1 MDKLAKLFIQRLHQ
15 NARRKTLGHALANGL
30 LTLKCVEW
38 NGCLIPRY
46 APAFDISF
54 LSGDQKA
61 DIALVRKRFASFL
74 KEPSTLVEPSAPFDA
89 FPLKASA
96 AVAAS
101 SSGLR
106 SRPSSGSL
114 DAAAEALSKK
124 PSLSSTAQVRVGGG
138 VATISRRG
146 GRGHDHDHDAEA
158 RRDYAVRIVGQ
169 AGSASSTAHLITA
182 LLLARAVRDASLPLP
197 NLLSLARL
205 SAPVVAIRS
214 DVIGVEAL
222 LIHLFEGTQFL
233 PGGALNFADGCS
245 GYSDDVFDFKE
256 SGEREARRRGVHF
269 DHHSARRI
277 ASSALTRRLVNAL
290 GHNMPVLATIESP
303 KIFPDHIQ
311 ISADLILTIRPIDR
325 KLIKDMMFLFYGEAG
340 SVAVQSGVPEDFTPR
355 WLTMDDLLLS
365 FRPGRSLPEAMRV
378 LAGLAAHRRFEAKDE
393 DESGHKDDDGLGD
406 DSWSSWNDNG
416 GNNTSTNKRDAG
428 DGKASSSKSKP
439 ESKSKTGEKTSS
451 SSSGWKRDQ
460 SSGAEVID
468 PVPIEPDEKTAAN
481 AKPPLTVEALS
492 GYGSARD
499 WALGL
504 KQDLVDYRAGS
515 LPWADMST
523 KLLLSGPPG
532 TGKTTFARALCNS
545 LQIPLVVTSVSTWLE
560 GGHLNDVIR
569 KMSKTFEEARA
580 LAPAIL
586 FIDEIDGI
594 GKRQPSDREYADYWN
609 TVVNK
614 ALELLDGA
622 VKAEGVIVV
631 GATNRPQQIDEA
643 LRRSGRLETHI
654 EIPRPDLETLTGI
667 LAHHLGEDLARLAG
681 ATTGLP
687 NDGSTVEAE
696 TEAAAVASSS
706 LSSEASASS
715 LPSPKGTGGTADNDD
730 HGTGP
735 NELGPET
742 VIDGGIEAKP
752 QTEGETATE
761 TGNKKRRARQ

>member
-15 NARRKTLGHALANGL
+15 DARRKTLRHALANGL
-30 LTLKCVEW
+30 LTVKSVEW
-38 NGCLIPRY
+38 NGTLIPRY
-46 APAFDISF
+46 APAFDISV

-61 DIALVRKRFASFL
+61 DVALVRKRFASFL
-74 KEPSTLVEPSAPFDA
+74 KEPSALVEPSASFDA

-96 AVAAS
+96 VVAAS
-101 SSGLR
+101 ASGLR
-106 SRPSSGSL
+106 SRPSSGAL
-114 DAAAEALSKK
+114 DASDAAHGKK
-124 PSLSSTAQVRVGGG
+124 RLVSSTAQARVGGG

-146 GRGHDHDHDAEA
+146 GHGRDHDHDAEA

-169 AGSASSTAHLITA
+169 AGSAPPAWHLITA
-182 LLLARAVRDASLPLP
+182 LLMARAVIHAGLPLS
-197 NLLSLARL
+197 NLISLARL
-205 SAPVVAIRS
+205 AAPLVAIHS
-214 DVIGVEAL
+214 GVIGFEAHV
-222 LIHLFEGTQFL
+222 IRLFENTQFL
-233 PGGALNFADGCS
+233 LGGALNFADGCS
-245 GYSDDVFDFKE
+245 GYSDDIFDFKE

-269 DHHSARRI
+269 DSLSGHRMTSA
-277 ASSALTRRLVNAL
+277 ALTRRLVNAL
-290 GHNMPVLATIESP
+290 GSDMPVLATIENP

-311 ISADLILTIRPIDR
+311 ISADLILTIRPLDR
-325 KLIKDMMFLFYGEAG
+325 KLIKDLMLLFYGEAG

-355 WLTMDDLLLS
+355 WLTMGDLLLS
-365 FRPGRSLPEAMRV
+365 FRRGRSLTEAIRV
-378 LAGLAAHRRFEAKDE
+378 LVGLAAHRKFEAKDE
-393 DESGHKDDDGLGD
+393 DETGSDEDDGLGD
-406 DSWSSWNDNG
+406 DGWSSWNDNG
-416 GNNTSTNKRDAG
+416 GSTSTSTDTGKRDAG
-428 DGKASSSKSKP
+428 NGKASSSNSKP

-451 SSSGWKRDQ
+451 SSRGWKRDQ

-468 PVPIEPDEKTAAN
+468 PVPIEPDEKTAAG

-492 GYGSARD
+492 GYGAARD

-504 KQDLVDYRAGS
+504 KQDLADYKAGN

-532 TGKTTFARALCNS
+532 TGKTTFARALCNT

-631 GATNRPQQIDEA
+631 GATNRPGQIDEA

-654 EIPRPDLETLTGI
+654 EIPRPDLDTLTGI
-667 LAHHLGEDLARLAG
+667 LAHHLGADLARLAG
-681 ATTGLP
+681 TTTGLP
-687 NDGSTVEAE
+687 NDGSTAE
-696 TEAAAVASSS
+696 SEVSSS
-706 LSSEASASS
+706 LSSVAEASVSSAS
-715 LPSPKGTGGTADNDD
+715 LPTGNGGSADNDD
-730 HGTGP
+730 RGTGT
-735 NELGPET
+735 NEAGL
-742 VIDGGIEAKP
+742 DGGVEARRKVGAE
-752 QTEGETATE
+752 TEGETE
-761 TGNKKRRARQ
+761 TKTRNKKRRIGQ